1 MKAPLVI
8 VSISLTLAIVV
19 VALFLI
25 MTQARREPAPVVPST
40 SHLKIEKTKD
50 TPRVSSLIP

>member
-8 VSISLTLAIVV
+8 VSVSLTLAILV

-25 MTQARREPAPVVPST
+25 MTQTRRQPSQIVPST
-40 SHLKIEKTKD
+40 SRLKIEKTID
-50 TPRVSSLIP
+50 APRVSSLP